1 MMLMCIRLYINCQGR
16 EDLTKLAWIGH
27 RNKQYHL
34 IYSSQPG
41 LWSSVLNRGLPSTQC
56 IHMANT
62 VLVEWSNFT
71 VGQSCL
77 FSNCMTWAIWV
88 WSRKNTLCVIN
99 VLIMPILIDVK
110 CSQSCYIHFLHTLS
124 TITLFYAV
132 SWNLNFKALYVCCRG
147 EFFDIPEI
155 LLVFGNPS
163 GG

>member
-1 MMLMCIRLYINCQGR
+1 M
-16 EDLTKLAWIGH
+16 LAWIGHH

-41 LWSSVLNRGLPSTQC
+41 LWSSVSNRGLPSTQC

-88 WSRKNTLCVIN
+88 WSKKNTLCVIN

-110 CSQSCYIHFLHTLS
+110 CSQSCYIHFLQWHRFTQFLE
-124 TITLFYAV
+124 IWIL
-132 SWNLNFKALYVCCRG
+132 KRCMYVVG
-147 EFFDIPEI
+147 GSFFDIPEI

>member
-62 VLVEWSNFT
+62 VLVEWSNFS

-88 WSRKNTLCVIN
+88 WSRKNTLCLIN

-110 CSQSCYIHFLHTLS
+110 CSQSCYIYFLQSHCFTQFLE
-124 TITLFYAV
+124 IWIL
-132 SWNLNFKALYVCCRG
+132 KRCMYVVG
-147 EFFDIPEI
+147 GSFFDIPEI